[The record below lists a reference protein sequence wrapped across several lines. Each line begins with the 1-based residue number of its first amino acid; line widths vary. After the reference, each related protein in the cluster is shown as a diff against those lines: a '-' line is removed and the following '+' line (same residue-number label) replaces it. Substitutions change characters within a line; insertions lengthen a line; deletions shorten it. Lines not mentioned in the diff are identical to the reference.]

1 MACKLRL
8 FCFRGEMDIMTVF
21 GTVGPGSNPGGS
33 TKNVSKASI
42 FCAIAES
49 DLRHFRL
56 DSKVRNMFC

>member
-33 TKNVSKASI
+33 TKIRVERGFLCSRRKPTSWLSSG
-42 FCAIAES
+42 FE
-49 DLRHFRL
+49 
-56 DSKVRNMFC
+56 